1 MVLGLETPELLLIFI
16 TTLLLRLLPVVLIV
30 VALVL
35 VIRHYLREEKSFK
48 SPERIAERK
57 SLAQVIV
64 EHRNACHMTQEFVA
78 NELGL
83 SRQAISKWESG
94 ASEPSTTNLMA
105 LARLFGMEPADP
117 LREVSD

>member
-1 MVLGLETPELLLIFI
+1 MVFGLGVPELLLIVI
-16 TTLLLRLLPVVLIV
+16 PTLLLRLLPVILIV

-35 VIRHYLREEKSFK
+35 VIRHYLREEKSYK
-48 SPERIAERK
+48 SPERVAERK

-105 LARLFGMEPADP
+105 LARLFGMEPADL

>member
-1 MVLGLETPELLLIFI
+1 MVLGMQPLELFLVFLPVLLV
-16 TTLLLRLLPVVLIV
+16 RLLPVVLIV

-105 LARLFGMEPADP
+105 LARLFGMEPADL